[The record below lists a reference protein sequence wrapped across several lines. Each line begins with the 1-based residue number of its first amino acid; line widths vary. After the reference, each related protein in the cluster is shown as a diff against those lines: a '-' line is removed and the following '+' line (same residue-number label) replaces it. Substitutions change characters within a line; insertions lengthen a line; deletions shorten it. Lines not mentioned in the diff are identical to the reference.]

1 MKQISTSLKE
11 PKRSFVEQ
19 DAIRKFYDETTK
31 EKIKRHLND
40 IDDVITEEDIRNI
53 DTAITIKQP
62 TPFNPYL
69 SMFK

>member
-1 MKQISTSLKE
+1 MSTSLIE
-11 PKRSFVEQ
+11 PNRSSFEQ
-19 DAIRKFYDETTK
+19 DAMRMFYDETTK

-40 IDDVITEEDIRNI
+40 INDVITEEDIRNI
-53 DTAITIKQP
+53 DTEITIKQP